1 MWMSEATEPTVR
13 MPHDPIQAANAREL
27 ASACRKMVR
36 GEEVRGS
43 LLAKGWKEDHVLLVE
58 QLSGLSVDEFVTGIT
73 GELRGEFLGWL
84 DRLKE
89 ARDEMPPQHI
99 AKCLDTVMKSM
110 TVMTDLQERSLKGK
124 VEEAKDVSPVSK
136 DEVMGVLTG
145 KGSDDKEAGSS

>member
-1 MWMSEATEPTVR
+1 MSEATEPTVR
-13 MPHDPIQAANAREL
+13 MPHNPIHAANAREL
-27 ASACRKMVR
+27 SSACKRMVK
-36 GEEVRGS
+36 GEDIRSE
-43 LLAKGWKEDHVLLVE
+43 LLSDGWKKDHVLLVE
-58 QLSGLSVDEFVTGIT
+58 QLSGLSVNEFVMGIT
-73 GELRGEFLGWL
+73 GELRAELLGWL

-89 ARDEMPPQHI
+89 ARDEMPPQYI
-99 AKCLDTVMKSM
+99 AKCLDTILKSM

>member
-27 ASACRKMVR
+27 AGTCRKMVR

-73 GELRGEFLGWL
+73 GELRVSSWDGW
-84 DRLKE
+84 
-89 ARDEMPPQHI
+89 I
-99 AKCLDTVMKSM
+99 V
-110 TVMTDLQERSLKGK
+110 
-124 VEEAKDVSPVSK
+124 
-136 DEVMGVLTG
+136 
-145 KGSDDKEAGSS
+145 